1 MAKATA
7 SPSERETFHHGDT
20 RRAAIA
26 AARAIIDAAGYQ
38 TLTLRGVAEQIG
50 VNHRALY
57 RQFASLED
65 LLCEVAATG
74 FDELAVRLEQI
85 AGNSNRAEQLAAVY
99 ARFAVDHI
107 HLYTLMFALPL
118 REHFRSAD
126 GIGPPL
132 RRVVKAAAAALRD
145 GRTNEDAIKTAV
157 LRIWGIAHGL
167 IGLYVAGALRARSRV
182 EAVSFISAAAST
194 FAPKL
199 NKHYDSNQRL

>member
-1 MAKATA
+1 MAKAAA
-7 SPSERETFHHGDT
+7 SSAERETFHHGDT

-26 AARAIIDAAGYQ
+26 AARAIVDASGHQ
-38 TLTLRGVAEQIG
+38 SLTLRGVAEQIG

-74 FDELAVRLEQI
+74 FDELAVRLEEI
-85 AGNSNRAEQLAAVY
+85 TAAAGGDRAGQLAAVY

-118 REHFRSAD
+118 RDHFRSD
-126 GIGPPL
+126 GGIGPPL

-157 LRIWGIAHGL
+157 LRIWGLAHGMM
-167 IGLYVAGALRARSRV
+167 GLYVAGALRARSKAD
-182 EAVSFISAAAST
+182 AVALIASGAGRL
-194 FAPKL
+194 APESGR
-199 NKHYDSNQRL
+199 N

>member
-1 MAKATA
+1 MARAAA
-7 SPSERETFHHGDT
+7 SSAERDTFHHGDT

-26 AARAIIDAAGYQ
+26 AARAIVEAAGHQ
-38 TLTLRGVAEQIG
+38 SLTLRGVAEQIG

-74 FDELAVRLEQI
+74 FAELAGRLEQI
-85 AGNSNRAEQLAAVY
+85 GATGDRAGQLAAAY

-118 REHFRSAD
+118 RAHFRRED

-132 RRVVKAAAAALRD
+132 RRVVKATAAALRD
-145 GRTNEDAIKTAV
+145 GIANEDAVKTAV
-157 LRIWGIAHGL
+157 LRIWGLAHGMV
-167 IGLYVAGALRARSRV
+167 GLYVAGALRARSKAD
-182 EAVSFISAAAST
+182 AVALIASGASRL
-194 FAPKL
+194 APES
-199 NKHYDSNQRL
+199 DRR